1 MLFSILIPV
10 RNDFTNLA
18 CCLRSLRAQDLS
30 DCEILVAD
38 DGSQPPLAREDLPDL
53 GRPLQLFRLPDR
65 GPAVARNYLAD
76 QASGDYLFFLDA
88 DTQANPQL
96 LQCARRVIVENPG
109 IGSFFG
115 SYDDAPAWPSL
126 ISVYRNLLHHH
137 VHQQSGGRE
146 VSTFWCGCGVIQRG
160 LYLECGGISEAYR
173 TSSIE
178 DLAFGMRLSDWG
190 VLTRIVPELQV
201 KHLKRWTLGSWLYTD
216 LFRRGI
222 PWVRLMR
229 ARREW
234 TGQLNFSPSLRVA
247 ALAAIAVAGTMVIA
261 VWRPEVALL
270 ASVPLAAFIYLNRDF
285 FRLVARKRGI
295 LAATATVPLHLIHTL
310 ICVTSVV
317 MGFFYPVLKLEYGK
331 RPEWKSPR
339 GAGFLSDSR

>member
-10 RNDFTNLA
+10 RNDLTNLV
-18 CCLRSLRAQDLS
+18 CCLQSLGTQDLS

-38 DGSQPPLAREDLPDL
+38 DGSQPSLTLEDLPAL
-53 GRPLQLFRLPDR
+53 GRPFRLIR
-65 GPAVARNYLAD
+65 LSGHGPAVARNSLAD

-88 DTQANPQL
+88 DTQANPRL

-109 IGSFFG
+109 IRSFFG

-160 LYLECGGISEAYR
+160 LYLECGGISEVYR
-173 TSSIE
+173 TPSIE
-178 DLAFGMRLSDWG
+178 DLAFGVRLSERG
-190 VLTRIVPELQV
+190 VLSRIVPDLQV
-201 KHLKRWTLGSWLYTD
+201 KHLKRWTLGNWLYTD

-234 TGQLNFSPSLRVA
+234 TGQLNFSPSQRVA
-247 ALAAIAVAGTMVIA
+247 ALAAVAVAVTLLIA
-261 VWRPEVALL
+261 PWRPEIALL
-270 ASVPLAAFIYLNRDF
+270 ASVPLATFMYLNRDF
-285 FRLVARKRGI
+285 FRLIARKRGI
-295 LAATATVPLHLIHTL
+295 PAMFATVPLHLLYAL
-310 ICVTSVV
+310 ICVASVV
-317 MGFFYPVLKLEYGK
+317 MGFFYPALKLENGK
-331 RPEWKSPR
+331 RLTAPSLAE
-339 GAGFLSDSR
+339 